1 MEATDSVGDH
11 RSRATGHMVSCAVVT
26 LSDSR
31 GEADDRSGAYLREA
45 VHAAGHRLAGYRL
58 IRDEPD
64 QLRAAID
71 ALERLRAQVILCSGG
86 TGIAPRD
93 RTVDTLR
100 DLWERQLPGFGE
112 LFRQLSFAEIG
123 PAAMLSRA
131 DAGLLRHMVIFAL
144 PGSTPAVRLAWER
157 LIAPELA
164 HLVSLLPPAP
174 TS

>member
-1 MEATDSVGDH
+1 MEAHDSVGDH
-11 RSRATGHMVSCAVVT
+11 RSRASSCIVRCAVVT

-31 GEADDRSGAYLREA
+31 SEADDRSGAYLREA
-45 VHAAGHRLAGYRL
+45 VLAAGHRLASYRL

-64 QLRAAID
+64 QLRTAIE
-71 ALERLRAQVILCSGG
+71 ALERLQAQVILCSGG

-93 RTVDTLR
+93 RTVDTLQG
-100 DLWERQLPGFGE
+100 LWERQLPGFGE

-131 DAGLLRHMVIFAL
+131 EAGLLRSMVIFAL

-164 HLVSLLPPAP
+164 HLVSLMPPAP
-174 TS
+174 TP